1 MCLHPCS
8 SLFATCSA
16 AAQRDWAC
24 AALRMYN
31 NNALLDAIA
40 DSLYPQRHGYGD
52 EAPQVA
58 AIEPAE
64 REAEAGDIIIRPRT

>member
-1 MCLHPCS
+1 
-8 SLFATCSA
+8 
-16 AAQRDWAC
+16 
-24 AALRMYN
+24 MYN